1 MAFASIFRM
10 ENLGRLAAFTF
21 YAVVGVICFVVLAIG
36 DSRLIHVGV
45 IGILNLITAYGLL
58 KKRIWV
64 VWTIIVLFFI
74 TTVFS
79 SFTLYYSFERDL
91 FLNLIMIVYL
101 VLGWLFT
108 AYTATK
114 ARVSTS

>member
-10 ENLGRLAAFTF
+10 ENLGRLAIFTF
-21 YAVVGVICFVVLAIG
+21 YAVVGVICFVVLAIV

-64 VWTIIVLFFI
+64 VWTIVVLFFI

-79 SFTLYYSFERDL
+79 GFTLYYSFERNL
-91 FLNLIMIVYL
+91 FLNLVMIVYL
-101 VLGWLFT
+101 VLSWLFT
-108 AYTATK
+108 AYAATR